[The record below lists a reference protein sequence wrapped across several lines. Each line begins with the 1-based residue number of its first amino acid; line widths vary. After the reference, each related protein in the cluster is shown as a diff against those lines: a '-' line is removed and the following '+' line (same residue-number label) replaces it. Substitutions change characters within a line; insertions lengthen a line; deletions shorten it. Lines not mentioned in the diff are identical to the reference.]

1 MNGLRLVAAGP
12 TRSLRRALFGG
23 DDPLDEAGRNTAR
36 TMQIAGPWVCAPSR
50 AAQQTVL
57 ELGGTNALLEPALSD
72 PDYGTWTGRTLSDVD
87 ATTWLTDPDAAPHGG
102 ESLSAVRARAGAWL
116 DHHTDTTLTA
126 VAHTTIVRA
135 LLAYALRTP
144 PDGIWSLEVAPL
156 SVSHL
161 TYRAGRWHLS
171 IT

>member
-1 MNGLRLVAAGP
+1 VNGLRLVAAGP
-12 TRSLRRALFGG
+12 TRSLRRAVFGG
-23 DDPLDEAGRNTAR
+23 DDPLDEGGRSTAR

-72 PDYGTWTGRTLSDVD
+72 PDYGTWVGRALSEVD
-87 ATTWLTDPDAAPHGG
+87 PAQWLTDPDAAPHGG

-116 DHHTDTTLTA
+116 DRQTGTTLTA
-126 VAHTTIVRA
+126 VTHTTIVRA
-135 LLAYALRTP
+135 LLAYALSMP

>member
-1 MNGLRLVAAGP
+1 VNGLRLVAAGP
-12 TRSLRRALFGG
+12 TPSLRRALFGG
-23 DDPLDEAGRNTAR
+23 DDDLDQGGRSAAR
-36 TMQIAGPWVCAPSR
+36 TMQIAGPWVCAPSK

-72 PDYGTWTGRTLSDVD
+72 PDYGTWTGRALSEVD

-102 ESLSAVRARAGAWL
+102 ESLSAVRARTGAWL
-116 DHHTDTTLTA
+116 DRHTTATLTV
-126 VAHTTIVRA
+126 VAHTTILRA
-135 LLAYALRTP
+135 LLAYALKMP

-156 SVSHL
+156 SVSHV
-161 TYRAGRWHLS
+161 TYRADRWHLS

>member
-1 MNGLRLVAAGP
+1 
-12 TRSLRRALFGG
+12 LFGG
-23 DDPLDEAGRNTAR
+23 DDPLDEGGRSTAR

-57 ELGGTNALLEPALSD
+57 ELGGSNALLEPALSD
-72 PDYGTWTGRTLSDVD
+72 PDYGTWAGRALSEVD
-87 ATTWLTDPDAAPHGG
+87 AAQWLTDPDAAPHGG

-116 DHHTDTTLTA
+116 DRQTGATLT
-126 VAHTTIVRA
+126 VVTHTTIVRA
-135 LLAYALRTP
+135 LLAYALSMP

-156 SVSHL
+156 SVSQL